1 MTNRTYQLET
11 VSCPSCVAKIERML
25 KKTAGI
31 TSSEVLFNTSRVK
44 VAFDEKAVTSEE
56 IRNRID
62 GLGYKVLS
70 EK

>member
-1 MTNRTYQLET
+1 MTNKTYQLET
-11 VSCPSCVAKIERML
+11 VSCPSCIVKIEGML

-44 VAFDEKAVTSEE
+44 VSFDEAVVSSEE
-56 IRNRID
+56 IKSKID
-62 GLGYKVLS
+62 KLGYKILG